1 MNKKEEERQQRI
13 LTTAHFDYEKKLNMY
28 AFFKVHD
35 SSIGEDMVQDTFLKT
50 WAYIA
55 KGGKIEIMKAFLFH
69 ILNNLIVDEY
79 RKHKTTSL
87 DTLMEK
93 GLTPSVD
100 NSDSL
105 FNIFDGKGALI
116 LIQRLP
122 EKYRKVM
129 RMKYVQGLSL
139 EEMSILIGQSKNSI
153 AVQLHRGLIKLK
165 ILYGKAGHV

>member
-1 MNKKEEERQQRI
+1 MNKSEKTRQQGI
-13 LTTAHFDYEKKLNMY
+13 LTTAHLDYEKKLNMY

-35 SSIGEDMVQDTFLKT
+35 RSVGEDMVQDTFLKT
-50 WAYIA
+50 WAYLV
-55 KGGKIEIMKAFLFH
+55 KGGKIETMKAFLFH

-129 RMKYVQGLSL
+129 RMRYVQDLSL